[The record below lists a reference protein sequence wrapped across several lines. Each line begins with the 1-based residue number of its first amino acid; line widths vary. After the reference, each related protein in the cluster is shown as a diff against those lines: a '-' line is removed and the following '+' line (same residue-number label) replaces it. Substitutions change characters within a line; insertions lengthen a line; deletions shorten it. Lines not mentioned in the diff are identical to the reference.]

1 MIPTTMD
8 PIITIRLVEAC
19 RGLSDLET
27 WPMLGPRIEAARGAM
42 LGVGGVTADE
52 VDALEG
58 YARRWMLL
66 REDLRAFY
74 RALSPTDETASVALW
89 KILHGG
95 SPLEGWQEG
104 RLRRLYEEAVGHPPA
119 IEICPRRRR
128 EW

>member
-1 MIPTTMD
+1 MTPTTMD
-8 PIITIRLVEAC
+8 PITTIRLVVAC
-19 RGLSDLET
+19 GNLSDLEA

-42 LGVGGVTADE
+42 LGVGGVTAEE
-52 VDALEG
+52 VATLEG
-58 YARRWMLL
+58 YARRWTLL

-74 RALSPTDETASVALW
+74 RALAPTDETASVALW

-95 SPLEGWQEG
+95 AALEDWQEG
-104 RLRRLYEEAVGHPPA
+104 KLRRLYEEAVGHAPA